1 MRLARRAHRVVV
13 PGFRFAGVR
22 AGLKTAGPD
31 VALIAS
37 DRPAV
42 AVGLLTTNRA
52 AAAPVGLTRE
62 RLGGGR
68 ASAVLVNAGNA
79 NACTGREGRE
89 TAERSTRLVAE
100 RLGIPAERVLVCSTG
115 RIGVQIPRD
124 LLLPG
129 VERAVAALHA
139 NGFPDAAQ
147 AICTTD
153 AFAKTAVRRLRLG
166 RREVTIAA
174 MAKGAGMIC
183 PEMATLIAVVC
194 TDAALARRVA
204 GRALADAA
212 NASFNAISV
221 DGDASTN
228 DSLLLLANGAA
239 GNAAVR
245 PGSRDAARFAAV
257 LADALG
263 ELARLCVLDGEGAS
277 RCVEVVVRGAASDED
292 ARRMA
297 RAIGNSTLCKCAFA
311 GGDPNWGRFVCAAGA
326 AGPPLDPDR
335 VDVVVDGVV
344 VARRGRPIP
353 AALPRAARRM
363 ARREFRIV
371 LDLHLGRG
379 AGRMLASDLTVD
391 YVHFN
396 AAYTT

>member
-1 MRLARRAHRVVV
+1 VRL
-13 PGFRFAGVR
+13 PGGFLASSVRAGVR
-22 AGLKTAGPD
+22 KDRPDLALLLAEKGANAAAVFTKNRFQAAPVVLARNGLRKSGGRVRAVVVNSGCANAATGSAGLSAARR
-31 VALIAS
+31 V
-37 DRPAV
+37 R
-42 AVGLLTTNRA
+42 NRA
-52 AAAPVGLTRE
+52 AELVGCPPEEVFAASTGVIGVVLPDAKIRAALPGALHRASKSGLAAASRAILTTDVGPKVAEASFRV
-62 RLGGGR
+62 GGR
-68 ASAVLVNAGNA
+68 
-79 NACTGREGRE
+79 
-89 TAERSTRLVAE
+89 
-100 RLGIPAERVLVCSTG
+100 TG
-115 RIGVQIPRD
+115 RIVGI
-124 LLLPG
+124 
-129 VERAVAALHA
+129 
-139 NGFPDAAQ
+139 
-147 AICTTD
+147 
-153 AFAKTAVRRLRLG
+153 
-166 RREVTIAA
+166 
-174 MAKGAGMIC
+174 AKGAGMIH
-183 PEMATLIAVVC
+183 PNMATMLAFVM
-194 TDAALARRVA
+194 TDAAATPAFLR
-204 GRALADAA
+204 RALRDSVD
-212 NASFNAISV
+212 ASFNAISV

-379 AGRMLASDLTVD
+379 AGRMLASDLTVE